1 MPARQRPAL
10 LNQAA
15 GCHHGSAHTTTP
27 CPVPSAPTPSETTE
41 CDQLFTQTHRRG
53 CNLPGVSAPG
63 RSRWGQ
69 IRVLYPSA
77 GLSRIA
83 HRATGRRRTRAAGN
97 RCRRDRVVILGLAL
111 AARDHADPA
120 RTRLNFSRLNSA
132 ETSGGDNGKAP
143 RRIWLVGL
151 LVPYWSW
158 RRSGDDRLRDI
169 GHAVHFCRAGA
180 CPAAEVRAS
189 ASVSAARRLAG
200 AWFSGPECA
209 PLHPAGVTDMFEL
222 IAYGCGLP
230 PVRLHGTRARTEPA
244 ARQNGQHKKKA
255 RGRNPRSGRVCRQG
269 LEPRTRGLRVC
280 CSGVLVLPSTSI
292 FTPARWQDARNPPR
306 RKYRLLTAGTGWYRD
321 VRANMEPTSIPEG
334 LDHYQGESSPC
345 PAGGLF
351 AEEGAPG
358 KPARVPGT
366 VSNCRSVGGRG
377 QRLTDPCRGDG

>member
-1 MPARQRPAL
+1 LSFSVL
-10 LNQAA
+10 L
-15 GCHHGSAHTTTP
+15 
-27 CPVPSAPTPSETTE
+27 
-41 CDQLFTQTHRRG
+41 
-53 CNLPGVSAPG
+53 LPRVIM
-63 RSRWGQ
+63 Q
-69 IRVLYPSA
+69 ILRERDLTSRVLTARKHQA
-77 GLSRIA
+77 GIM
-83 HRATGRRRTRAAGN
+83 
-97 RCRRDRVVILGLAL
+97 
-111 AARDHADPA
+111 
-120 RTRLNFSRLNSA
+120 
-132 ETSGGDNGKAP
+132 GKAP

-269 LEPRTRGLRVC
+269 LEPRTRGLKSLLLGSSNLAVYQHLHTSTLARRPQPAEAEI
-280 CSGVLVLPSTSI
+280 PSTDG
-292 FTPARWQDARNPPR
+292 R
-306 RKYRLLTAGTGWYRD
+306 YR
-321 VRANMEPTSIPEG
+321 V
-334 LDHYQGESSPC
+334 
-345 PAGGLF
+345 
-351 AEEGAPG
+351 
-358 KPARVPGT
+358 VPGCPSEHGANIDPGRSRPLPGRVVT
-366 VSNCRSVGGRG
+366 VPGRRSI
-377 QRLTDPCRGDG
+377 CRGGSAGETGPGAGHGEYLSQRGRQGTASHGPLQRRRVSWTIGIPAVYLA

>member
-1 MPARQRPAL
+1 
-10 LNQAA
+10 
-15 GCHHGSAHTTTP
+15 
-27 CPVPSAPTPSETTE
+27 
-41 CDQLFTQTHRRG
+41 
-53 CNLPGVSAPG
+53 
-63 RSRWGQ
+63 
-69 IRVLYPSA
+69 
-77 GLSRIA
+77 
-83 HRATGRRRTRAAGN
+83 
-97 RCRRDRVVILGLAL
+97 
-111 AARDHADPA
+111 
-120 RTRLNFSRLNSA
+120 
-132 ETSGGDNGKAP
+132 
-143 RRIWLVGL
+143 

-230 PVRLHGTRARTEPA
+230 PIRLHGTRARTEPA

-280 CSGVLVLPSTSI
+280 CSGVLILPSTSI
-292 FTPARWQDARNPPR
+292 FIPARWQDARNPPR

-366 VSNCRSVGGRG
+366 VSTCRSVGGRG